1 MPTKLFTQLKDILT
15 EEQLRELSELKK
27 ISNPESRQFELKKFF
42 LNPLVF
48 DKVKDIYDPAWLAYD
63 IFINGNQYEF

>member
-1 MPTKLFTQLKDILT
+1 MPTKLFSQLKDILS
-15 EEQLRELSELKK
+15 EDLMRELSELKQ
-27 ISNPESRQFELKKFF
+27 ISNPELRQFSLKKFF